1 MNSISAE
8 DYYVDFTEQQTAIS
22 FQSLLRV
29 CKLLGFARKKH
40 EHAVKKG
47 WTARVVLGN
56 DNIIN
61 SSKGLRHEQDR
72 TRRSH
77 RQGKWSIG

>member
-1 MNSISAE
+1 LISSVCGEFNMNSISAE

-40 EHAVKKG
+40 EQITRKG

-56 DNIIN
+56 D
-61 SSKGLRHEQDR
+61 R
-72 TRRSH
+72 TTT
-77 RQGKWSIG
+77 KL